1 MMLRTDLLTRL
12 GVFTMPAF
20 LDQPTCARVRS
31 EMLESAGA
39 RATVTMHLER
49 DELAERYRRTTLAQ
63 VSDATASL
71 IERKLLEIRT
81 SLAETFSRSLDGC
94 ERPQFLVYKEGDYIR
109 PHSDGSADE
118 QAPEWLRKRSVATV
132 VFLNDQSEHD
142 EPDTFGGGALN
153 FYGLLSDDPRGR
165 SVALPVT
172 PKAGLLVAFTAE
184 TVHGVSEVTRGE
196 RCTVVSWF
204 SSSAGG

>member
-1 MMLRTDLLTRL
+1 MMLRTDLLARL
-12 GVFTMPAF
+12 GVLTMPGF
-20 LDQPTCARVRS
+20 LDPATCNAVRS

-39 RATVTMHLER
+39 AATVTMHLER
-49 DELAERYRRTTLAQ
+49 DELAERYRRTTIAQ
-63 VSDATASL
+63 VSDPTASL
-71 IERKLLEIRT
+71 IERKLLGIRD
-81 SLAETFSRSLDGC
+81 SLAESFSRPLGAC

-132 VFLNDQSEHD
+132 VFLNDESERE
-142 EPDTFGGGALN
+142 EPDTFGGGTLN

-172 PKAGLLVAFTAE
+172 PEAGLLVAFTAD

-204 SSSAGG
+204 SSARE

>member
-1 MMLRTDLLTRL
+1 MLPTDLLARL
-12 GVFTMPAF
+12 GVFTMPGF
-20 LDQPTCARVRS
+20 LDPATCKAVRS

-39 RATVTMHLER
+39 PATVTMHLER
-49 DELAERYRRTTLAQ
+49 DELAERYRRTTVAQ
-63 VSDATASL
+63 VSVATASL
-71 IERKLLEIRT
+71 IEQKLLGVRG
-81 SLAETFSRSLDGC
+81 SLAESFSRPLDAC

-109 PHSDGSADE
+109 PHSDGSAEE

-132 VFLNDQSEHD
+132 VFLNDESER
-142 EPDTFGGGALN
+142 EESGTFSGGSLN

-172 PKAGLLVAFTAE
+172 PEAGLLVAFTAE

-196 RCTVVSWF
+196 RYTVVSWF
-204 SSSAGG
+204 SSARE